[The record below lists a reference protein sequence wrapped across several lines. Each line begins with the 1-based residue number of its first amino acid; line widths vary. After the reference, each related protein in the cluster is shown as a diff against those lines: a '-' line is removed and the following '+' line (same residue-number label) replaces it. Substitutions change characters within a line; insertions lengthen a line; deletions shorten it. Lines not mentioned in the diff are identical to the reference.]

1 MCGIFGYVTKNE
13 SLPDKEAL
21 IRATDKMLSRGPDH
35 GGYWNNDEVFLGM
48 RRLSIIDLNSGNQ
61 PLFFQGEDVVLVFNG
76 EIYNYKEIKA
86 ELMALGHKFNTH
98 SDTEVILLGYI
109 QWGKEVL
116 QKLNGMFAF
125 AIYDQRE
132 KELFIARDRLGEK
145 PLFLYEDEGKLV
157 FASEIKSILACGGI
171 DKTLDPA
178 MINYYFSFGYG
189 KPQRSIFKKIRKL
202 NPGAY
207 FLLRGDQ
214 VHENSY
220 WQLSDF
226 RISNEPEEI
235 VLNDIDQLLEE
246 AVEMRMVA
254 DVPVGAFLSGG
265 IDSSLLV
272 SMMRKHHDNVQTF
285 TIGFDASKGYDETQD
300 AKAVAKHLGVKNA
313 CFTLGENELM
323 KVLPDL
329 AGYYDE
335 PFADA
340 AAFPL
345 YCLSEFTKSSAK
357 VILSGDGGDELFA
370 GYGRYKNAD
379 RYSKLAKLSKV
390 VPQSFSPIFD
400 AVSKISGKKHLSGVG
415 VGDYFDFYQRSF
427 EITLSEER
435 DALLL
440 DSVDNSSLFSEDYRA
455 LGNFYTEHGGAD
467 LVNQMGYMDLGT
479 RLVESFLQKTDRAMM
494 AQSIEG
500 RLPFLDHRLVEYA
513 MKIPSRLKI
522 KGGEPK
528 YLLKRILEKYLP
540 YDLVY
545 KPKHGFNVPL
555 EEWVVTNFFTYLE
568 EILLDKQCLDRV
580 IFKEQ
585 YIIKMLAE
593 TKAGKDTYTRKLWLL
608 LNFELWC
615 RKNL

>member
-1 MCGIFGYVTKNE
+1 MCGIFGYVTKNKG
-13 SLPDKEAL
+13 LPDKEAL

-35 GGYWNNDEVFLGM
+35 GGYWNNDKVFLGM

-76 EIYNYKEIKA
+76 EIYNYKAIKA

-145 PLFLYEDEGKLV
+145 PLFLYEDEGKV
-157 FASEIKSILACGGI
+157 IFASEIKSILACSGI
-171 DKTLDPA
+171 DKALDPA

-202 NPGAY
+202 NPGTY
-207 FLLRGDQ
+207 FLLIEDQ

-226 RISNEPEEI
+226 RLSNEPEKTI
-235 VLNDIDQLLEE
+235 LADIDQLLEA

-272 SMMRKHHDNVQTF
+272 AMMRKHHDNVQTF
-285 TIGFDASKGYDETQD
+285 TIGFDASKGYDETKD
-300 AKAVAKHLGVKNA
+300 AKAVAKYLGVKNT
-313 CFTLGENELM
+313 CFTLTENELM
-323 KVLPDL
+323 EVLPRL
-329 AGYYDE
+329 ASYYDE

-370 GYGRYKNAD
+370 GYGRYKNAA

-390 VPQSFSPIFD
+390 VPQSFSPLFD
-400 AVSKISGKKHLSGVG
+400 GISKITGKKHLSGIGAV
-415 VGDYFDFYQRSF
+415 DYFDLYQRSF
-427 EITLSEER
+427 EIISSEER
-435 DALLL
+435 EALLL
-440 DSVDNSSLFSEDYRA
+440 DCPDNSSVFSEDYRTR
-455 LGNFYTEHGGAD
+455 GNYYTVHGGTD
-467 LVNQMGYMDLGT
+467 LVNQMEFMDLGT

-513 MKIPSRLKI
+513 MKIPSSLKI
-522 KGGEPK
+522 KGGETK
-528 YLLKRILEKYLP
+528 YLLKRILESYLP
-540 YDLVY
+540 QDLIY

-555 EEWVVTNFFTYLE
+555 EEWVVTKFFPYLE
-568 EILLDKQCLDRV
+568 EILLDRQCLDRG

-593 TKAGKDTYTRKLWLL
+593 TKAGKVTYTRKLWLL

-615 RKNL
+615 RNNL

>member
-1 MCGIFGYVTKNE
+1 MVDTGIIMRF
-13 SLPDKEAL
+13 
-21 IRATDKMLSRGPDH
+21 
-35 GGYWNNDEVFLGM
+35 FLGM

-61 PLFFQGEDVVLVFNG
+61 PFFFQGQDVVLVFNG
-76 EIYNYKEIKA
+76 EIYNYKEVKE
-86 ELMALGHKFNTH
+86 ELSKLGYKFKTT

-109 QWGKEVL
+109 QWGKEIL
-116 QKLNGMFAF
+116 QRLNGMFAF
-125 AIYDQRE
+125 AIYDDRN

-145 PLFLYEDEGKLV
+145 PLFLYEDDGKLI
-157 FASEIKSILACGGI
+157 FASEIKAILACDNV
-171 DKTLDPA
+171 DKNLDSDI
-178 MINYYFSFGYG
+178 INYYFTFGYS
-189 KPQRSIFKKIRKL
+189 KPQKSIFKKIRKL
-202 NPGAY
+202 NPGSY
-207 FLLRGDQ
+207 FLIKENQ
-214 VHENSY
+214 VQENRY
-220 WQLSDF
+220 WSLSDF
-226 RISNEPEEI
+226 QLLSESEDTVEKNVE
-235 VLNDIDQLLEE
+235 QLLED

-272 SMMRKHHDNVQTF
+272 TMMRKHHDDVQTF
-285 TIGFDASKGYDETQD
+285 TIGFDASKGYDETQE
-300 AKAVAKHLGVKNA
+300 AKAVAKYLGVKNT

-323 KVLPDL
+323 KILPDL

-370 GYGRYKNAD
+370 GYGRYKNAT
-379 RYSKLAKLSKV
+379 RYSKLAKLSKA

-435 DALLL
+435 EALLL
-440 DSVDNSSLFSEDYRA
+440 DNVDHSSLFSEDYRA
-455 LGNFYTEHGGAD
+455 LGDFYTDYGGED
-467 LVNQMGYMDLGT
+467 LVNQMAYMDLRT

-513 MKIPSRLKI
+513 MKIPSTLKI

-540 YDLVY
+540 YHLVY

-555 EEWVVTNFFTYLE
+555 EEWVVTKFFTYLE
-568 EILLDKQCLDRV
+568 EILLDRQCLDRG

-593 TKAGKDTYTRKLWLL
+593 TKAGKVTYTRKLWLL